1 MGGKK
6 GKERKRDIKGKEV
19 RQPLG
24 NHPATNWQPRTLGL
38 ISRDRIGPLA
48 TVAKSPWKWYDF
60 LPIPG
65 PAKLQKKKAQE

>member
-24 NHPATNWQPRTLGL
+24 NQLATKRQPKDLAL
-38 ISRDRIGPLA
+38 ISRDRIGPLG